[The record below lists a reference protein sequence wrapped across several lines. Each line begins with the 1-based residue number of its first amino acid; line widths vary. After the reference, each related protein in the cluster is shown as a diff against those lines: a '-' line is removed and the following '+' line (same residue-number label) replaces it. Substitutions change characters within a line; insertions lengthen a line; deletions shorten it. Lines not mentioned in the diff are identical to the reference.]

1 MIKKIFRSVASYAIA
16 MIFTSFIIDGF
27 DLSFDTV
34 TILSASVV
42 LMLVQFI
49 LKPVIKLISFPI
61 NAVTLGFFE
70 FLINS
75 ILLYLTAFL
84 INGLEIEAGTLD
96 FGYFGIVMQ
105 QIELSK
111 LGVLIASATSI
122 SIINWLLRVVLF

>member
-1 MIKKIFRSVASYAIA
+1 

-27 DLSFDTV
+27 DLTLDTV

-96 FGYFGIVMQ
+96 FGYLGIVMQ